1 LTYGLLAVAA
11 LVLLVLDRPD
21 TRLRFLSDFRSASDD
36 IIAPVMSAVAAPFSG
51 MRGVRESVENYWAVR
66 RQNEELRTQ
75 IEELESWRAL
85 ALSLRDKVAAYEAIL
100 DVPGIESLDPIVA
113 WPVAESGGPFQHARL
128 MEGGADKGIKPGY
141 PVLTDRGLIGRVIS
155 VGDRSSRILLLTD
168 AASRVPVMSEDGELR
183 AMLVGDNTGAP
194 KLEFAD
200 GARPLEPRERILTSG
215 EGGVFQRFLPVGAAV
230 AGRDGVW
237 RVALYSNGEP
247 TDAVWVYPYDPV
259 EAPPP
264 DAVTPVFPDDL
275 GPAAAAGADVES
287 EAEQDVAA
295 VTEPSAAAAGAAA
308 PPARPAAA
316 GPETSP
322 GNPDASEVPP
332 AVFLNPGASAA
343 TDDAPASDV
352 SGRASAEG
360 PDQ

>member
-1 LTYGLLAVAA
+1 
-11 LVLLVLDRPD
+11 
-21 TRLRFLSDFRSASDD
+21 
-36 IIAPVMSAVAAPFSG
+36 MSAVAAPFSG

-168 AASRVPVMSEDGELR
+168 ATSRVPVMSEDGELR

-215 EGGVFQRFLPVGAAV
+215 EGGVFQRFLPVGTAV

-264 DAVTPVFPDDL
+264 DAVTPIFPDDP
-275 GPAAAAGADVES
+275 GPAGVGAGAEALGTEGVPAES
-287 EAEQDVAA
+287 EVEQDVAV

-308 PPARPAAA
+308 PPARPATAESEA
-316 GPETSP
+316 SP

-332 AVFLNPGASAA
+332 AVFLNPGAPAA
-343 TDDAPASDV
+343 TDDTPASDV